1 MLRRL
6 QNRLRVI
13 LIIIF
18 MAVVSLILCFSF
30 WNTWQAR
37 QIADI
42 TYIQRMAS
50 LIIYQLEADPA
61 RPDEL
66 LSNYEREMNVYSIL
80 KDNAGNILYQ
90 SDPDTL
96 TELDTLGKIA
106 EESIEIQSPTNH
118 TNFSQIT
125 EQGGYGEITGN
136 SHDRYYVIPAS
147 ISTKSG
153 NWYSLVLFYEQPSIS
168 TLTFQQAPT
177 YCCIWLLA
185 FVCILFVSRF
195 LLRRA
200 FEPTERVLQSQKD
213 FVAAASHELKS
224 PLAVIMANVENI
236 QNIEIAEPQAQ
247 NHLKVIDAECMRMS
261 RLVRDMLLLAS
272 SDADKWSIQ
281 IQEVNVDTLL
291 ITLYEAYEPVCRKK
305 AIYLDLNLGEESYPQ
320 LHTDQERL
328 FQILSIFLDNAVS
341 YAPENSSIE
350 IQTRRTSRELTFL
363 VIDHGRGIAEKDK
376 PLIFDRFYC
385 ADKSRTDKSH
395 FGLGLS
401 IAKELARMLAGKIG
415 FEDTSGG
422 GATSFLTLPIR

>member
-1 MLRRL
+1 MIKLLYLR
-6 QNRLRVI
+6 
-13 LIIIF
+13 
-18 MAVVSLILCFSF
+18 
-30 WNTWQAR
+30 
-37 QIADI
+37 
-42 TYIQRMAS
+42 
-50 LIIYQLEADPA
+50 
-61 RPDEL
+61 
-66 LSNYEREMNVYSIL
+66 
-80 KDNAGNILYQ
+80 KD
-90 SDPDTL
+90 
-96 TELDTLGKIA
+96 LDTLGKIA

-118 TNFSQIT
+118 TNISQIT

-272 SDADKWSIQ
+272 SDADKWTIQ

-350 IQTRRTSRELTFL
+350 IQTRWTSRELTFL
-363 VIDHGRGIAEKDK
+363 VIILR
-376 PLIFDRFYC
+376 L
-385 ADKSRTDKSH
+385 
-395 FGLGLS
+395 
-401 IAKELARMLAGKIG
+401 
-415 FEDTSGG
+415 
-422 GATSFLTLPIR
+422 

>member
-6 QNRLRVI
+6 QNRLRI
-13 LIIIF
+13 SLIIIF
-18 MAVVSLILCFSF
+18 MAVVSLILCFSL

-50 LIIYQLEADPA
+50 LIIYQLETDPD

-80 KDNAGNILYQ
+80 KDKAGNILFQ
-90 SDPDTL
+90 SDSDTL
-96 TELDTLGKIA
+96 TDLDTLGKIA
-106 EESIEIQSPTNH
+106 EKSIEIQSLTDQANSFP
-118 TNFSQIT
+118 IT
-125 EQGGYGEITGN
+125 EQGGYGEITGTN
-136 SHDRYYVIPAS
+136 HDRYYVIPAS

-153 NWYSLVLFYEQPSIS
+153 NWYSLVLFYEQSSIG
-168 TLTFQQAPT
+168 TLTFRQALA
-177 YCCIWLLA
+177 YCGIWLLA
-185 FVCILFVSRF
+185 FVCILFFSRL

-200 FEPTERVLQSQKD
+200 FEPTERVLQSQKE

-224 PLAVIMANVENI
+224 PLAVIMTNVESI
-236 QNIEIAEPQAQ
+236 QNIEIVEPQVQ
-247 NHLKVIDAECMRMS
+247 NHLKVIDAECMRIS

-272 SDADKWSIQ
+272 SDADKWTIQ
-281 IQEVNVDTLL
+281 IQEVNIDTLL
-291 ITLYEAYEPVCRKK
+291 ITLYEAYEPICRKK
-305 AIYLDLNLGEESYPQ
+305 AIHLDLKLGEDSYPQ

-341 YAPENSSIE
+341 YSPENRSIE
-350 IQTRRTSRELTFL
+350 IQTRQTVSELTFL

-376 PLIFDRFYC
+376 IFIFDRFYC
-385 ADKSRTDKSH
+385 ADKSHTDKSH

-401 IAKELARMLAGKIG
+401 IAKELARMLTGKIG

-422 GATSFLTLPIR
+422 GATFFLTLPLK